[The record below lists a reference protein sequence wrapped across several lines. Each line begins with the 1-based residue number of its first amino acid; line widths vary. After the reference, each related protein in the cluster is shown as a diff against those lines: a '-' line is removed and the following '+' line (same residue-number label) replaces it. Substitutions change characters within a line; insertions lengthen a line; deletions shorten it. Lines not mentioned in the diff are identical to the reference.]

1 MNQLIIKFLSLALLI
16 ITAHKYYVST
26 TLIDFDVKS
35 KSFEITLKVFYD
47 DLELDLNLNSKNID
61 YKTDYEYLK
70 ELYGSYLKKN
80 FQIKINDDIIKIEYL
95 GFEKKRDQINLYME
109 INNTLDEGNVTIKNS
124 ILFNSF
130 PNQKNIILIR
140 KGSFRKSFIQ
150 DKYNPTD
157 GIDFDY

>member
-1 MNQLIIKFLSLALLI
+1 M
-16 ITAHKYYVST
+16 
-26 TLIDFDVKS
+26 
-35 KSFEITLKVFYD
+35 
-47 DLELDLNLNSKNID
+47 
-61 YKTDYEYLK
+61 K
-70 ELYGSYLKKN
+70 ELYWSYLKQN
-80 FQIKINDDIIKIEYL
+80 FQLKSNGDIIKIEYL

-109 INNTLDEGNVTIKNS
+109 INDELNEGNFTIKNS

-140 KGSFRKSFIQ
+140 KGNFRKSFIQ